1 MERIVN
7 NYIMKR
13 YAFWFFL
20 IVASLSASQKGQI
33 KPMPLYSQFGE
44 FKFYWAGAG
53 QSFILRRGNGLML
66 MSDLNINDETE
77 ISLSDGVNVVYQRRK
92 TLSGVSAGA
101 SSYVA
106 DKSNKVIGVY
116 EDIDGDG
123 VYDYYMDYVK
133 KKKYKITL
141 LDASG

>member
-20 IVASLSASQKGQI
+20 VVASLSASQKGQI

-53 QSFILRRGNGLML
+53 ESFILRRGNGLML

-101 SSYVA
+101 SSYVV